1 MTANLLT
8 LVTIG
13 LVHLIAVISP
23 GPSFL
28 VTARTAVARSRADGV
43 KVAVGLAAGSVVWSA
58 AALLGLDLLF
68 REFHWLFVGV
78 KVAGALFLL
87 WIAFQIFRHAADPVE
102 MNENVRLERARN
114 PLLRG
119 FLTQLS
125 NPKAVVF
132 FGSIFVAM
140 LPGAAPGWMAVA
152 LLVIV
157 TLNEVAWYS
166 LVSMFFGSS
175 PVRRVYLAAKRWIDR
190 ATGAL
195 LGLLGLRLL
204 WRAGDPVHD
213 VVGLAL
219 GAMRDVAE
227 ITAGRGSR
235 AARLRAIK
243 ADIAQNLE
251 GDVTAA
257 ALSLRH
263 RITPRYVRKLFEG
276 ENTSLSKFVLRLRLT
291 RVYCM
296 LADSAYADRTIADIA
311 LAAGFGDLSTFN
323 REFRRRFGL
332 TPSDVRHG
340 GRRFVAIGEFAAG
353 EGASTGGVKA

>member
-8 LVTIG
+8 LATIG
-13 LVHLIAVISP
+13 LVHLLAAISP

-28 VTARTAVARSRADGV
+28 VTARTAVARSRADGI
-43 KVAVGLAAGSVVWSA
+43 KVALGLGAGSLVWAA
-58 AALLGLDLLF
+58 AALLGLNFLF
-68 REFHWLFVGV
+68 REFHWLFVGM

-87 WIAFQIFRHAADPVE
+87 WIAFQIFRHADDPVD
-102 MNENVRLERARN
+102 MNDGARKERARN

-125 NPKAVVF
+125 NPKVVIF

-140 LPGAAPGWMAVA
+140 LPGAAPGWMIVA
-152 LLVIV
+152 LLAIIA
-157 TLNEVAWYS
+157 LNEIAWYS
-166 LVSMFFGSS
+166 LVSLFFGSS
-175 PVRRVYLAAKRWIDR
+175 SVRRVYLLLKRWIDR
-190 ATGAL
+190 ATGAF
-195 LGLLGLRLL
+195 LGLIGLRLL

-213 VVGLAL
+213 VIGLAL
-219 GAMRDVAE
+219 GATREAAE
-227 ITAGRGSR
+227 FAAGRGSR

-257 ALSLRH
+257 ALSSRH
-263 RITPRYVRKLFEG
+263 RISPRYVRKLFEG
-276 ENTSLSKFVLRLRLT
+276 ENISLSKFVLAQRLT
-291 RVYCM
+291 RVYRM
-296 LADSAYADRTIADIA
+296 LADPCYADRTIADIA

-323 REFRRRFGL
+323 RQFRRRFGL

-340 GRRFVAIGEFAAG
+340 GR
-353 EGASTGGVKA
+353 